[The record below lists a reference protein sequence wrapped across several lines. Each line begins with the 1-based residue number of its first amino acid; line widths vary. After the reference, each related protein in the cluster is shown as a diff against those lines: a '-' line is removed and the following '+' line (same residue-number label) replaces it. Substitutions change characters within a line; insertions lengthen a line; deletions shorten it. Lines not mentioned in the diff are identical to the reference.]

1 MEIYKNN
8 LEYAKKNG
16 EREQY
21 LQNLELCDKCGEF
34 IRHSIAVNFNFTTK
48 YLDVKTITAEVTE
61 KYGFERTMLM
71 LALRVDSLKNDGRVD
86 IANKEWA
93 KKFLVNYPNAE
104 ELRKIADRVFENAH
118 PALLDSVAEEVR
130 FTFMEMN
137 RSKEREVEGYRI
149 IQTVKTPYAEFLLG
163 QNKNM
168 PSYYATWYNGNHDGG
183 LSTIQGHYFTS
194 NDSQSNLLSAYHDL
208 YSRALS
214 DVNQHTRF
222 EEPAPKIGSIIR
234 TVNGQN
240 MQFELTDEER
250 NGVWNMVEQQN
261 VEGRFKE
268 LLSER
273 GVLPDWSGME
283 SIITDMAEKYRDDF
297 GYGYD
302 EDMQGYIDD
311 HEDEIKEITDK
322 YLYGDI
328 YVDKGNISDFTG
340 RIMIVR
346 PEHINSRDVI
356 PENQLFLAQ
365 EGPGCNPE
373 DYGSEINGIFLYER
387 EEASLTNDCFL
398 GAMREEHIPEW
409 ANEAREDIAE
419 ESSDEEADNEYEP
432 EM

>member
-1 MEIYKNN
+1 
-8 LEYAKKNG
+8 
-16 EREQY
+16 
-21 LQNLELCDKCGEF
+21 
-34 IRHSIAVNFNFTTK
+34 
-48 YLDVKTITAEVTE
+48 
-61 KYGFERTMLM
+61 
-71 LALRVDSLKNDGRVD
+71 
-86 IANKEWA
+86 
-93 KKFLVNYPNAE
+93 
-104 ELRKIADRVFENAH
+104 
-118 PALLDSVAEEVR
+118 
-130 FTFMEMN
+130 MEMN

-149 IQTVKTPYAEFLLG
+149 IQMVKTPYAEFLLG

-297 GYGYD
+297 GYDYN

-328 YVDKGNISDFTG
+328 YVDKGNVSDFTG

-346 PEHINSRDVI
+346 P
-356 PENQLFLAQ
+356 
-365 EGPGCNPE
+365 
-373 DYGSEINGIFLYER
+373 
-387 EEASLTNDCFL
+387 
-398 GAMREEHIPEW
+398 
-409 ANEAREDIAE
+409 
-419 ESSDEEADNEYEP
+419 
-432 EM
+432 

>member
-21 LQNLELCDKCGEF
+21 LQNLELCDKCGAF

-48 YLDVKTITAEVTE
+48 YLDVKTISAEVTE

-93 KKFLVNYPNAE
+93 QKFLVNYPNAE
-104 ELRKIADRVFENAH
+104 ELRRIADRVMENSH

-149 IQTVKTPYAEFLLG
+149 IQTVKPPYAEFLLG

-183 LSTIQGHYFTS
+183 LSTIHGHYFTS

-214 DVNQHTRF
+214 DVNQHTHF
-222 EEPAPKIGSIIR
+222 EEPTPKIGSIIR

-240 MQFELTDEER
+240 MQFELNDEER

-340 RIMIVR
+340 RILIVR

-365 EGPGCNPE
+365 EGPGCNPD

-387 EEASLTNDCFL
+387 KEASLTNDCFL

-409 ANEAREDIAE
+409 ANEAREDISE
-419 ESSDEEADNEYEP
+419 ESSDEEADDEYEP

>member
-21 LQNLELCDKCGEF
+21 LQNLELCDKCGAF

-168 PSYYATWYNGNHDGG
+168 PSYYATWYNGNHDSG

-297 GYGYD
+297 GYDYN

-328 YVDKGNISDFTG
+328 YVDKGNVSDFTG

-398 GAMREEHIPEW
+398 GAMREEHITEW

-419 ESSDEEADNEYEP
+419 ESSNEDADDEYEP